1 MAPRLLHSLHLR
13 SLVIPQE
20 YLQNRPISSS
30 KRDLWVNPIL
40 RANEYWTVTTCIMLE
55 SALTFLIYFCNL
67 DFLPY
72 GESEAV
78 KKIVLLHNRHGHK
91 HLSACGTC
99 HGPGHLKTILQT
111 RQIEMSWNLLI
122 LMNISF
128 KLRSGVSQSLWLGL
142 AFFHVQQKSKT

>member
-1 MAPRLLHSLHLR
+1 MALRLLHSLHLR

-20 YLQNRPISSS
+20 YLQNRPFSSS

-67 DFLPY
+67 DFLPS

-91 HLSACGTC
+91 HLSPCGTC
-99 HGPGHLKTILQT
+99 HGPWHLKTILQT

-122 LMNISF
+122 FMNISF
-128 KLRSGVSQSLWLGL
+128 KLRSGVSQSLWLGP

>member
-1 MAPRLLHSLHLR
+1 MALRLLHSLHLR

-91 HLSACGTC
+91 HLRPCGTC
-99 HGPGHLKTILQT
+99 HGFWHLKTILQT